1 MALYVRVL
9 GHVFASRFNG
19 DNNFFFAL
27 VFLSRLECFFF
38 TLCSVLPLWSAWQIV
53 QHNNKHTTTCNN
65 KSNSNSNSNENN
77 NKCATESNNDNN
89 HKSESLSRWLCCC
102 RSCRTL
108 HHSPSPH
115 SFALCVLKPQ
125 TPSIRM
131 PLCYVGCCSRCLG
144 HDLIKVLHVLSRF
157 YSLPTSYSLSLH
169 LKPVSPYPTFAPSPP
184 PLPLPTLTGP

>member
-27 VFLSRLECFFF
+27 VFLSRLECFFS
-38 TLCSVLPLWSAWQIV
+38 LSVLCCLCGALGKLCNITISTQRPATTRATV
-53 QHNNKHTTTCNN
+53 TATATKTTTSAQQ
-65 KSNSNSNSNENN
+65 KVIMIIIIKASP
-77 NKCATESNNDNN
+77 
-89 HKSESLSRWLCCC
+89 C
-102 RSCRTL
+102 RVGFAAVAL
-108 HHSPSPH
+108 VALFPPPPL

-169 LKPVSPYPTFAPSPP
+169 LNPVSPYPTFAPSPP

>member
-1 MALYVRVL
+1 M
-9 GHVFASRFNG
+9 
-19 DNNFFFAL
+19 
-27 VFLSRLECFFF
+27 
-38 TLCSVLPLWSAWQIV
+38 LPLWSAWQIV

-65 KSNSNSNSNENN
+65 NSNDNNYN

-89 HKSESLSRWLCCC
+89 HKSESLLRWLCRC
-102 RSCRTL
+102 RSCRT
-108 HHSPSPH
+108 SPSSLPL

-131 PLCYVGCCSRCLG
+131 PLCYVGCCSRSLG

-169 LKPVSPYPTFAPSPP
+169 LRPVNLPHSAPP
-184 PLPLPTLTGP
+184 PPPLPTLPLPTLTGP